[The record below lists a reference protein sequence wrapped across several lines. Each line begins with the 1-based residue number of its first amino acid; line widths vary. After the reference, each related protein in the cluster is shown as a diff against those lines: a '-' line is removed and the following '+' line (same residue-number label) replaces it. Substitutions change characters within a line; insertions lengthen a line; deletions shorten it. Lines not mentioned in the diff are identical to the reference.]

1 MILKGIIYEP
11 PTKCDHPSAS
21 NGCVPMAKRGM
32 MDQYMDIK
40 AEHPDSVLF
49 FRMGDFYEQFHDDA
63 VVASEV
69 LGLALTSRDKKA
81 SEPIPMAG
89 FPWHAL
95 EDNLRQMLQ
104 AGFKV
109 CVAEQEEELRE
120 GAKLLERVVTRIY
133 TPGSLYEESL
143 IGVDE
148 VAGLA
153 AISLKG
159 DGVGLA
165 ILDASTGYVW
175 TVEHHGDE
183 RWSRLLDDLL
193 RSNPKELIFSPR
205 DADREEVRS
214 VISQIDGITLSQ
226 HTSSRKKGQDALK
239 NILDVAD
246 LGHIDLGDSPLAMD
260 AAGLAADYLAAMHIV
275 DSIDFR
281 EIEIMRPEGNMIL
294 DQTTLRNLELTQT
307 LAGEKEGSL
316 LGAIDK
322 CRTSMGRRTLKQW
335 LLRPLADKEK
345 IEQRQDA
352 VASLARS
359 SRRLDEL
366 RNSLKG
372 LRDMERLA
380 TQLSYNRSGGR
391 DLVAIGLA
399 LERMPRLKALC
410 MEVDDS
416 LLTTL
421 SADLD
426 VLEMMRIDIQAN
438 LNDEQPLSL
447 RDGGIIR
454 EGIDAKLDELRKAA
468 AVGHKWFKDLEVKE
482 RARLDIPSLKVRH
495 NRQIGWYIEVTKTHL
510 SKVPE
515 DWNRRQQMTNGNRY
529 VTEELVEWQ
538 DKLVTAATKA
548 NAIEYDMFRD
558 LRDRCRE
565 KSRTLGMISSNVAQ
579 IDVLQCFAEIARN
592 RSWTRPTIFEDER
605 LVAKG
610 LRHPVLEAQ
619 SGFVPNDLK
628 LDKKRRFLLITGPNM
643 GGKST
648 HLRCAALLSVLAQS
662 GSFVP
667 ASSAQ
672 VGLVDRIFTRV
683 GASDD
688 IRRGRSTFM
697 MEMMEVAHILKRATN
712 KSLILLDEIG
722 RGTSTFDGLS
732 IAWSVTE
739 DICKRIGARTL
750 FATHYHQLI
759 GLEGDAEGLVN
770 VHVQVAES
778 DGELKFLH
786 TVSDGPCDDSYGV
799 QVAALA
805 GLPRHVVERSS
816 DLLGF
821 LERQAQGAKAGEK
834 GAPTAR
840 SAGQSS
846 LLGFVG
852 QPQVRIEKDELGE
865 ALKKAISSI
874 DPDTMSPRQAHD
886 ALYELL
892 RLMEGEQ

>member
-1 MILKGIIYEP
+1 
-11 PTKCDHPSAS
+11 
-21 NGCVPMAKRGM
+21 MAKRGM

-63 VVASEV
+63 VASSEV

-81 SEPIPMAG
+81 DKPIPMAG

-104 AGFKV
+104 AGHKV
-109 CVAEQEEELRE
+109 CVAEQEDELRE
-120 GAKLLERVVTRIY
+120 GAKLLERVVTRVY

-143 IGVDE
+143 IGTDE
-148 VAGLA
+148 VVGLA
-153 AISLKG
+153 AICVKS
-159 DGVGLA
+159 DGVGIA
-165 ILDASTGYVW
+165 ILDASTGHVW
-175 TVEHHGDE
+175 TMEHHGDE
-183 RWSRLLDDLL
+183 RWDRLLDDLL
-193 RSNPKELIFSPR
+193 RSSPREIIFSPR
-205 DADREEVRS
+205 DADRDEVRR
-214 VISQIDGITLSQ
+214 VISQLDGVTLSQ
-226 HTSSRKKGQDALK
+226 HSSSKRKGQDALK
-239 NILDVAD
+239 NILEVAD
-246 LGHIDLGDSPLAMD
+246 LGHIDLDDSPLAMD

-275 DSIDFR
+275 DTVDVR
-281 EIEIMRPEGNMIL
+281 EVEIMRPEGNMVL

-316 LGAIDK
+316 LGAIDS
-322 CRTSMGRRTLKQW
+322 CRTSMGRRMLKQW
-335 LLRPLADKEK
+335 LLRPLADKDA
-345 IEQRQDA
+345 IESRQDA

-359 SRRLDEL
+359 SRRLDEIRTSL
-366 RNSLKG
+366 RG

-391 DLVAIGLA
+391 DIVAIGLA
-399 LERMPRLKALC
+399 LERMPRLKSLC
-410 MEVDDS
+410 QEMDDE
-416 LLTTL
+416 LLGVL
-421 SADLD
+421 SADLEI
-426 VLEMMRIDIQAN
+426 LEVMRIDIQAN
-438 LNDEQPLSL
+438 MNDEQPLSL
-447 RDGGIIR
+447 RDGGLIR
-454 EGIDAKLDELRKAA
+454 EGVDSKLDSLRTDAA
-468 AVGHKWFKDLEVKE
+468 IGHKWFKDFESQE
-482 RARLDIPSLKVRH
+482 RARLEIPSLKVKH
-495 NRQIGWYIEVTKTHL
+495 NRQIGWFIEVTNTHQ

-515 DWNRRQQMTNGNRY
+515 EWKRKQQMTTGSRY
-529 VTEELVEWQ
+529 VTEELIEWE
-538 DKLVTAATKA
+538 DRLMTAASKA
-548 NAIEYDMFRD
+548 NSMEYDMFRD
-558 LRDRCRE
+558 LRDRCKE
-565 KSRTLGMISSNVAQ
+565 KSRSLGLISSNVAQ

-592 RSWTRPTIFEDER
+592 RSWNRPTIYDDNR

-610 LRHPVLEAQ
+610 VRHPVLEIQ
-619 SGFVPNDLK
+619 PGFVPNDIR

-648 HLRCAALLSVLAQS
+648 HLRCAALLSILAQA

-667 ASSAQ
+667 ATSAQ

-697 MEMMEVAHILKRATN
+697 MEMMEVAHILKRSTE
-712 KSLILLDEIG
+712 KSLLLLDEIG

-759 GLEGDAEGLVN
+759 GLEGEAEGLVN

-786 TVSDGPCDDSYGV
+786 TVADGPCDDSYGV

-805 GLPRHVVERSS
+805 GLPRHVVERSN

-821 LERQAQGAKAGEK
+821 LEQQAHGAKAGEK

-840 SAGQSS
+840 SSGQAS

-852 QPQVRIEKDELGE
+852 QPQIKVEKDALGE
-865 ALKKAISSI
+865 ALKSALNNI
-874 DPDTMSPRQAHD
+874 DPDTLSPRQAHD
-886 ALYELL
+886 ALYELQRIL
-892 RLMEGEQ
+892 EGKL